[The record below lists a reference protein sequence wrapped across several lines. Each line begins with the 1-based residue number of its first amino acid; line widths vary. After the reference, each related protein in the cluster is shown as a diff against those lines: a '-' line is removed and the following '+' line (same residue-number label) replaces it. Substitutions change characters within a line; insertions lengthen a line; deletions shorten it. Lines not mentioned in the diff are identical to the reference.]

1 VVHEEVRAK
10 NNLQPFQ
17 KEMEAMPTAGLTT
30 RFFLFVHQAGRT
42 RSSGVFIMNR
52 KDRVRFKRLINVE
65 GEKDPTSY
73 DLFMTELRERAAADR
88 RAIAYGQR
96 RLEESG
102 DVDEDDGGIWRHE
115 DGTFATRYLITLMEG
130 NPFVAAIEARIFE
143 KKEGGLAS
151 RIEKLLREQFG

>member
-1 VVHEEVRAK
+1 
-10 NNLQPFQ
+10 
-17 KEMEAMPTAGLTT
+17 
-30 RFFLFVHQAGRT
+30 
-42 RSSGVFIMNR
+42 MNR
-52 KDRVRFKRLINVE
+52 KDRVRFKRLINERSNEAFEERWRQEGFRPDPPAFVE